1 VKHSE
6 IRARL
11 SEYLERDLPAEER
24 ARIGAH
30 LESCSDC
37 ERELGELRDT
47 VSLLRGLPEPAL
59 PPGIGAAVMARIAQG
74 EGREARVYSL
84 FRRMAE
90 PRFAAPL
97 AAGLAGLFF
106 LVQSDGP
113 ETGRVVAS
121 NVERG
126 NRSAASASD
135 ASGDFA
141 AQRAAFELAWREAR
155 DGSDGAHAGVVS
167 EFTPTAVYQRYIT
180 QVRMDAARRR
190 SEAHEKL
197 RQLRG
202 AGHPISASLATHSDP
217 RPNVVLAD
225 WQPR

>member
-1 VKHSE
+1 MNHSE

-11 SEYLERDLPAEER
+11 SEYLERDLPGEER
-24 ARIGAH
+24 VQIGAH

-37 ERELGELRDT
+37 ERELRELRDT

-59 PPGIGAAVMARIAQG
+59 PPGIGPAVMARIAQG
-74 EGREARVYSL
+74 EGREARVHLL
-84 FRRMAE
+84 FRRVAE

-106 LVQSDGP
+106 LVQSGGS
-113 ETGRVVAS
+113 ESGTVVAS

-126 NRSAASASD
+126 SAASAAE
-135 ASGDFA
+135 ASSDFA
-141 AQRAAFELAWREAR
+141 AQRAAFELASREAR

-167 EFTPTAVYQRYIT
+167 EFTPAEVYQQYIT

-190 SEAHEKL
+190 SEAQETL

-202 AGHPISASLATHSDP
+202 AGHPFSASLATHSDP
-217 RPNVVLAD
+217 RANVVLAD